1 VIRQTIRSL
10 DKVALGRVVLTSRE
24 HVIAFLRG
32 TNVMEHRALDGAPR
46 KRVDGLW
53 HEFDAGRLAPL
64 SSLSR

>member
-1 VIRQTIRSL
+1 MMEVRPS
-10 DKVALGRVVLTSRE
+10 
-24 HVIAFLRG
+24 
-32 TNVMEHRALDGAPR
+32 NVMEHRALDGAPR